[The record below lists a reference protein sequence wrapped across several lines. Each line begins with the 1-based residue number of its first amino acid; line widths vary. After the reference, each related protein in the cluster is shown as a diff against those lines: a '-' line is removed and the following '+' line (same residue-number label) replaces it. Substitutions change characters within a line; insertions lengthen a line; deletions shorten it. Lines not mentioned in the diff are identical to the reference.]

1 MWKQV
6 KELTKTEDDI
16 RWYLQNEYD
25 DVQKYKGNDY
35 LSAGYEGMMRLA
47 NCLVSPRRFVTRA
60 GVMILVEEV
69 E

>member
-6 KELTKTEDDI
+6 KELTELESEL
-16 RWYLQNEYD
+16 RYHLQIEHD
-25 DVQKYKGNDY
+25 TMQKYKGDSSI
-35 LSAGYEGMMRLA
+35 SAGYDGMMRLA

>member
-6 KELTKTEDDI
+6 KELTAMEDEM
-16 RWYLQNEYD
+16 RFHLQMEYD
-25 DVQKYKGNDY
+25 TMQEFKDDSHI
-35 LSAGYEGMMRLA
+35 SAGYNGMMRLA

-69 E
+69 K